1 MLTESATELVQKEKL
16 IKARRATLLIF
27 LVCGTGLA
35 SWVPMVPLAKIRLGL
50 NDANLGLILLCLGA
64 GAIVIMPFT
73 SLLINRFGSRTIM
86 LSASILL
93 ASMLPLLLFANTS
106 ISLAIALFLFGVGI
120 GTIDVAMNAQAV
132 IIQERLGKYI
142 MSSFHGLFS
151 LGGLFGSIGLGF
163 LIKLGLSPLVGIL
176 SIALLLLVI
185 ALSQYKSLL
194 PQEEETKLD
203 SSSLIIPKGQVLI
216 LGLMCFVA
224 FLAEGAVLDW
234 SAVFLQFNRD
244 FEAANAGL
252 GFASFSVAMAIMRLS
267 GDSLINKLGARKV
280 VLYGGLIAA
289 VGFLIAI
296 LLPFGIAALVG
307 FILVGLG
314 CANIVPVFFSTAGN
328 LPNIPS
334 SIAIAGV
341 TTVGYIGQLAG
352 PALLGFI
359 AYLTSLPFALGLI
372 SILLLIVALTFPN
385 WLKKL

>member
-1 MLTESATELVQKEKL
+1 MLTEAATELVQKEKL

-106 ISLAIALFLFGVGI
+106 FSLAIALFLFGVGI